1 MQVLATLYK
10 RTKDGNLSAWNFC
23 VVEETQQCFAIG
35 GGDLKVISALDKKH
49 LRNIY
54 QSFIRYGYKTE
65 VPAKKM
71 LISDPW
77 ESQLPLE
84 EQLLLDS
91 LSSELV

>member
-10 RTKDGNLSAWNFC
+10 RQKDDSISAWNF
-23 VVEETQQCFAIG
+23 VVVAETQQCFAIG
-35 GGDLKVISALDKKH
+35 GGDLKVISAMDKKH

-54 QSFIRYGYKTE
+54 QSFVRYGYKTE

-77 ESQLPLE
+77 ESELPLK

-91 LSSELV
+91 LAA

>member
-10 RTKDGNLSAWNFC
+10 RQKDDSISAWNF
-23 VVEETQQCFAIG
+23 VVVAETQQCFAIG
-35 GGDLKVISALDKKH
+35 GGDLKVISAVDKKH

-54 QSFIRYGYKTE
+54 QSFVRYGYKTE
-65 VPAKKM
+65 VPTKKM

-77 ESQLPLE
+77 ESQLPLQ

-91 LSSELV
+91 LAF

>member
-10 RTKDGNLSAWNFC
+10 RQKDDSISAWNFC
-23 VVEETQQCFAIG
+23 VVAETQQCFAIG
-35 GGDLKVISALDKKH
+35 GGDLKVISAMDKKH

-54 QSFIRYGYKTE
+54 QSFVRYGYKAE
-65 VPAKKM
+65 VPAKKV

-77 ESQLPLE
+77 ESELPLK

-91 LSSELV
+91 LAA